1 MSVTITP
8 DGTATFLT
16 DITRPNF
23 AMNQTVSA
31 SATPTAPATDAN
43 VTNVTASVAG
53 TQPNLVITPG
63 TTSVNIGGTLQD
75 PFVDQFTY
83 VEKGTDDSLY
93 PKIPVTVTKVDN
105 MPSDKLLYNLNQD
118 NTSPYIETFTITV
131 QWEQGTAGNLVAQT
145 PVTFTLELKI
155 NNEYEGIRSFIS
167 NYYT

>member
-8 DGTATFLT
+8 DEVTGLA

-75 PFVDQFTY
+75 PFEDQFTY

-105 MPSDKLLYNLNQD
+105 MPSDKLLYDLNQD
-118 NTSPYIETFTITV
+118 NTSPYIETFTVTV

>member
-8 DGTATFLT
+8 DEVTGLA

-31 SATPTAPATDAN
+31 SATPTAPADTAN

-53 TQPNLVITPG
+53 TQPDLVITPG

-75 PFVDQFTY
+75 PFEDQFTY

-105 MPSDKLLYNLNQD
+105 MPSDKLLYDLNQD
-118 NTSPYIETFTITV
+118 NTSPYIETFTVTV
-131 QWEQGTAGNLVAQT
+131 QWEEGPAGNLVAQT

-155 NNEYEGIRSFIS
+155 NNAYEGIRSFIS

>member
-8 DGTATFLT
+8 DEVTGLA

-31 SATPTAPATDAN
+31 SATPTAPADTAN
-43 VTNVTASVAG
+43 VTNVTASVAE

-75 PFVDQFTY
+75 PFEDQFTY

-105 MPSDKLLYNLNQD
+105 MPSDKLLYDLNQD
-118 NTSPYIETFTITV
+118 NTSPYIETFTVTV
-131 QWEQGTAGNLVAQT
+131 QWEQGTAGNLVAQS

>member
-8 DGTATFLT
+8 DEVTGLT

-105 MPSDKLLYNLNQD
+105 MPSDKLLYDLNQD

>member
-8 DGTATFLT
+8 DEVTGLA

-63 TTSVNIGGTLQD
+63 TTSVNIGGMLQD
-75 PFVDQFTY
+75 PFEDQFTY

-105 MPSDKLLYNLNQD
+105 MPSDKLLYDLNQD
-118 NTSPYIETFTITV
+118 NTSPYIETFTVTV

>member
-8 DGTATFLT
+8 DEATGLT

-31 SATPTAPATDAN
+31 SATAAAGQEAN
-43 VTNVTASVAG
+43 VTSVTASVAG
-53 TQPNLVITPG
+53 TQPDLVITSG

-75 PFVDQFTY
+75 PFNDQFTY
-83 VEKGTDDSLY
+83 VEKGTDSSLY
-93 PKIPVTVTKVDN
+93 PKTPVTVTKVDN
-105 MPSDKLLYNLNQD
+105 MPSGKLMYNLEQD
-118 NTSPYIETFTITV
+118 NTTPYIETFTITV
-131 QWEQGTAGNLVAQT
+131 NWEQGPAGNLVAQT

-155 NNEYEGIRSFIS
+155 NNAYEGIRSFIS

>member
-1 MSVTITP
+1 MSVEITP
-8 DGTATFLT
+8 DETTGLT

-31 SATPTAPATDAN
+31 SATATAPNVAN

-53 TQPNLVITPG
+53 TQPDLVITPG

-75 PFVDQFTY
+75 PSNDQFTY
-83 VEKGTDDSLY
+83 VEKGTTY
-93 PKIPVTVTKVDN
+93 PKTPVTVTKVDN
-105 MPSDKLLYNLNQD
+105 MPADKLMYNLEQD
-118 NTSPYIETFTITV
+118 NTTPYIETFTVTV
-131 QWEQGTAGNLVAQT
+131 QWEEGPAGNLVAQT

-155 NNEYEGIRSFIS
+155 NNAYEGIRSFIS

>member
-8 DGTATFLT
+8 DEVTGLA

-31 SATPTAPATDAN
+31 SATPTAPADTAN

-75 PFVDQFTY
+75 PFEDQFTY
-83 VEKGTDDSLY
+83 VEKGTDESLY

-105 MPSDKLLYNLNQD
+105 MPSDKLLYDLNQD
-118 NTSPYIETFTITV
+118 NTSPYIETFTVTV